1 MIVVE
6 SFGIMDRT
14 ALFKATVKTIRT
26 RNKALGVKEATKDIL
41 GSKRHKGEFGTK
53 AKEVLVNIS
62 KLRDFLLKHQKDYVS
77 PFSHLSLE
85 LSSMTDEERD
95 QIDTDAETYM
105 RTCSVAIQTLKNE
118 ALQQK
123 RSEQVMTHRE
133 VVLEMLGQYL
143 KVVCKLYSEQR
154 AIRVRRVV
162 EKKQISRL
170 QPEQKRLKQE
180 SNGQLDSKSS
190 ASEVKD
196 DVSKESKSPTQ
207 PLDLAPPPPPPGEDE
222 ELTAEE
228 VQMFEMENQ
237 RLFTEMNSLVNE
249 VRQIEGKVV
258 EISQL
263 QEIFSEKVLHQS
275 AQIDRIHETAAGTT
289 ENVKGGN
296 EQIRE
301 AIKNNASFRVWI
313 LFFLVM
319 CSLSLLFLD
328 WYN

>member
-1 MIVVE
+1 
-6 SFGIMDRT
+6 MDRT

-26 RNKALGVKEATKDIL
+26 KNKAHGVKEAAKDIL
-41 GSKRHKGEFGTK
+41 GLKRHKGEFGTK
-53 AKEVLVNIS
+53 AKDVLYNIT
-62 KLRDFLLKHQKDYVS
+62 KLRDFLLKHQKNYIN
-77 PFSHLSLE
+77 PFSNLSLE

-95 QIDTDAETYM
+95 QIDTDAESYM
-105 RTCSVAIQTLKNE
+105 KTCSVAIQTLKSE

-123 RSEQVMTHRE
+123 SSEQVMTHRE

-154 AIRVRRVV
+154 AIRVKRVV
-162 EKKQISRL
+162 EKKRISRL
-170 QPEQKRLKQE
+170 QPKQKRLKQN
-180 SNGQLDSKSS
+180 SPGQLDSKSS
-190 ASEVKD
+190 TSEVKD
-196 DVSKESKSPTQ
+196 DVSKGESTSLAQ
-207 PLDLAPPPPPPGEDE
+207 PLDLAPRPAGEDE

-228 VQMFEMENQ
+228 IQMFEMENQ
-237 RLFTEMNSLVNE
+237 RLFTEMISLVDE
-249 VRQIEGKVV
+249 VRQIEGRVV

-275 AQIDRIHETAAGTT
+275 AQIDRIHEKAVGTT

-328 WYN
+328 WYS

>member
-1 MIVVE
+1 
-6 SFGIMDRT
+6 MDRT

-26 RNKALGVKEATKDIL
+26 RNKALGVKEAPRDIL
-41 GSKRHKGEFGTK
+41 NSNRRRGEFGNK
-53 AKEVLVNIS
+53 AKEVLVNIT
-62 KLRDFLLKHQKDYVS
+62 KLRDFLLEHQKDYIS

-85 LSSMTDEERD
+85 MSSMTDEERD

-105 RTCSVAIQTLKNE
+105 RTCSFAIQSLKAE

-123 RSEQVMTHRE
+123 RSDQVMTHRE
-133 VVLEMLGQYL
+133 AVLGMLGQYL

-154 AIRVRRVV
+154 AIRVKRVV
-162 EKKQISRL
+162 DKKRISRL
-170 QPEQKRLKQE
+170 QPDQKWVKKESSHSAEQISSDSSITNAQE
-180 SNGQLDSKSS
+180 G
-190 ASEVKD
+190 
-196 DVSKESKSPTQ
+196 VSKEYSHQTHP
-207 PLDLAPPPPPPGEDE
+207 PPDLAPPVTEDE
-222 ELTAEE
+222 ELTPEE
-228 VQMFEMENQ
+228 VQMFEMENK
-237 RLFTEMNSLVNE
+237 RLFTEMNSLVDE
-249 VRQIEGKVV
+249 VRQIEGRVV

-275 AQIDRIHETAAGTT
+275 GQIDRIYETSLETT

-328 WYN
+328 WYS

>member
-1 MIVVE
+1 M
-6 SFGIMDRT
+6 MDRT

-26 RNKALGVKEATKDIL
+26 RNKALGVKEATRDIL
-41 GSKRHKGEFGTK
+41 GSKRQKSEFGTR
-53 AKEVLVNIS
+53 AKDVLVNIT
-62 KLRDFLLKHQKDYVS
+62 KLRDFLLEHQKDYIS

-85 LSSMTDEERD
+85 VSSMTDEERD

-123 RSEQVMTHRE
+123 RSDQVTTHRDT
-133 VVLEMLGQYL
+133 VLEMLGQYL
-143 KVVCKLYSEQR
+143 KLVCKLYSEQR
-154 AIRVRRVV
+154 AIRVKRVV
-162 EKKQISRL
+162 DKKRISRL
-170 QPEQKRLKQE
+170 QPDQKRIKQE
-180 SNGQLDSKSS
+180 SYHSGEQLTSNSS
-190 ASEVKD
+190 ASDVGD
-196 DVSKESKSPTQ
+196 AVSKESKSLTH
-207 PLDLAPPPPPPGEDE
+207 PLDLAPPIGEDE
-222 ELTAEE
+222 ELTPEE
-228 VQMFEMENQ
+228 VQMFEMENK
-237 RLFTEMNSLVNE
+237 RLFTEMNSLVDE
-249 VRQIEGKVV
+249 VRQIEGRVV

-263 QEIFSEKVLHQS
+263 QEVFSEKVLHQS
-275 AQIDRIHETAAGTT
+275 TQIDRIYETSVGTT

>member
-1 MIVVE
+1 
-6 SFGIMDRT
+6 MDRT

-26 RNKALGVKEATKDIL
+26 KNKALGVKEAPRDIL
-41 GSKRHKGEFGTK
+41 GSKRQKSEFGK
-53 AKEVLVNIS
+53 RSKDVLVNIT
-62 KLRDFLLKHQKDYVS
+62 KLRDFLLEHQKDYIS

-85 LSSMTDEERD
+85 VSSMTDEERD
-95 QIDTDAETYM
+95 QIDTDAESYM

-123 RSEQVMTHRE
+123 RNDQVTTHRDT
-133 VVLEMLGQYL
+133 VLEMLGQYL

-154 AIRVRRVV
+154 AIRVKRVV
-162 EKKQISRL
+162 DKKRISRL
-170 QPEQKRLKQE
+170 QPDQKRIKQE
-180 SNGQLDSKSS
+180 TDSAGQLTSNNFSTANDGE
-190 ASEVKD
+190 A
-196 DVSKESKSPTQ
+196 VSKESKIQTN
-207 PLDLAPPPPPPGEDE
+207 PLDLAPPAGEDE
-222 ELTAEE
+222 ELTPEE
-228 VQMFEMENQ
+228 VQMFEMENK
-237 RLFTEMNSLVNE
+237 RLFTEMNSLVDE
-249 VRQIEGKVV
+249 VRQIEGRVV

-275 AQIDRIHETAAGTT
+275 AQIDRIYETAVGTT

>member
-1 MIVVE
+1 
-6 SFGIMDRT
+6 MDRT

-26 RNKALGVKEATKDIL
+26 KNKALGVKEATRDIL
-41 GSKRHKGEFGTK
+41 GSKRQKSEFGTR
-53 AKEVLVNIS
+53 AKDVLVNIT
-62 KLRDFLLKHQKDYVS
+62 KLREFLLKHQKDYIS

-85 LSSMTDEERD
+85 VSSMTDEERD

-123 RSEQVMTHRE
+123 RSDQVTTHRDT
-133 VVLEMLGQYL
+133 VLEMLGQYL

-154 AIRVRRVV
+154 AIRVKRVV
-162 EKKQISRL
+162 DKKRISRL
-170 QPEQKRLKQE
+170 QPDQKRMKREANATEELV
-180 SNGQLDSKSS
+180 SNSS
-190 ASEVKD
+190 GSNVVEAT
-196 DVSKESKSPTQ
+196 SKESKSQPQ
-207 PLDLAPPPPPPGEDE
+207 PLDLGPPPGEDE
-222 ELTAEE
+222 ELTPEE
-228 VQMFEMENQ
+228 VQMFEMENK
-237 RLFTEMNSLVNE
+237 RLFTEMNSLVDE
-249 VRQIEGKVV
+249 VRQIEGRVV

-275 AQIDRIHETAAGTT
+275 TQIDRIYETAVGTT